1 MPTFSKN
8 DLDLLGYSD
17 ISEISPQ
24 SMHDRPWRRYR
35 ASVLAGVQRV
45 THDFVY
51 LQSTCSLRD
60 VQNLHANLSSSGLQS
75 KEVFFITPRSG
86 LPVSR
91 LRNIFGR
98 TSNVSILE
106 DLVLSKLSSLFYDY
120 ISSLKEGIIPEKYY
134 VAPRSEDTQ
143 GSDDRLDRR
152 ILEYLRG
159 RGGDPAGSVHVIS
172 ASAAVGKTTLAREV
186 VSKLIRDYGETPRII
201 PTFVESSHWGKLQLE
216 SVDDLWEIIS
226 NSLRNFSSGLAIT
239 EDLFEHALKQG
250 YLVFVFDGFDEL
262 CTQRYSRFSA
272 REVLDQLV
280 EIAKETEARI
290 VITTRTLFWEAEIGD
305 TPECVVMHRL
315 RPFEGPQ
322 AKDYFHK
329 YFGGDTRSAS
339 KARTLYGKLI
349 RQSQRPREL
358 GGGRVQFANLPICA
372 GIIAQHIE
380 NEGDAA
386 FDMSAEGTI
395 VDRFLQQ
402 ILQRECVRQN
412 LSTPAHEQ
420 LKAFEQIAVEQ
431 SPTFDLELL
440 CVAGFNEADI
450 QKLNVHP
457 LLHPVDNLSY
467 KFRYAFLESYFLAS
481 YLAKTIRGIYQED
494 ARAFPIMSG
503 EANGKG
509 YVMEHL
515 VELLGSN
522 AEQSLHQYFRSIPV
536 AESSARSFLFHVAK
550 TVVEG
555 HIHRT
560 NALFQI
566 LVGGQGTKQWMVDS
580 LFVVGIIDKLD
591 LSNIEF
597 NRCTFLN
604 VNFIRCRANEDT
616 KFLDCKFSGDLLF
629 DGCAPSEWSRVQ
641 LKNCSMDRSAELA
654 WGGIR
659 KDVSSSHR
667 GEMIQHAMYLALSK
681 FWHHGRFKASIS
693 ASHWRRGPLGHT
705 EYCQTIL
712 EEMLKQDVLMKILI
726 GGLTEGG
733 YAFNREV
740 LPDLQRFMDNRQM
753 TGRLLV
759 IYQSI
764 MRKFGKK
771 N

>member
-1 MPTFSKN
+1 M
-8 DLDLLGYSD
+8 Y
-17 ISEISPQ
+17 E
-24 SMHDRPWRRYR
+24 RPWRRYR
-35 ASVLAGVQRV
+35 ASVLAGVQWV

-60 VQNLHANLSSSGLQS
+60 AQHLHTTLSGSELQS
-75 KEVFFITPRSG
+75 KEIFLVTPRSG
-86 LPVSR
+86 IPVSR
-91 LRNIFGR
+91 LRNIFGK
-98 TSNVSILE
+98 TCNISILE
-106 DLVLSKLSSLFYDY
+106 DLILGKLGNLFRDY
-120 ISSLKEGIIPEKYY
+120 ISSLKEGIIPEKIY
-134 VAPRSEDTQ
+134 VAPRSEDTK

-159 RGGDPAGSVHVIS
+159 QGSDPAGFVHVIS

-186 VSKLIRDYGETPRII
+186 VSKLIRDYGEIPRII
-201 PTFVESSHWGKLQLE
+201 PTFVESTHWGKLQLE

-250 YLVFVFDGFDEL
+250 YLGFVFDGFDEL
-262 CTQRYSRFSA
+262 CTQRYSRFNA
-272 REVLDQLV
+272 REVLDRLV

-290 VITTRTLFWEAEIGD
+290 VITTRTLFWDAEIGD

-315 RPFEGPQ
+315 RPFEAPQ

-329 YFGGDTRSAS
+329 YFGDDTRSAS

-349 RQSQRPREL
+349 KQSQRPRES

-372 GIIAQHIE
+372 GIIARHIE

-420 LKAFEQIAVEQ
+420 LKAFEQISVER
-431 SPTFDLELL
+431 SSTFDLELL
-440 CVAGFNEADI
+440 CVAGFNEADM

-457 LLHPVDNLSY
+457 LLNPVDKLSY
-467 KFRYAFLESYFLAS
+467 EFRYAFLESYFLAS
-481 YLAKTIRGIYQED
+481 YLAKTIRGIYHENE
-494 ARAFPIMSG
+494 RAWPIMAG

-509 YVMEHL
+509 YVIEHL

-522 AEQSLHQYFRSIPV
+522 AEQPLHEYFNRVPV
-536 AESSARSFLFHVAK
+536 AESRARSFLFHVAK
-550 TVVEG
+550 TIVEG

-566 LVGGQGTKQWMVDS
+566 LVGDQGMKRLTVGN
-580 LFVVGIIDKLD
+580 LFVIGSIDKLD

-597 NRCTFLN
+597 NRCTFRD
-604 VNFIRCRANEDT
+604 VNFIRCKANEDT
-616 KFLDCKFSGDLLF
+616 KFTDCQFSGDLLF
-629 DGCAPSEWSRVQ
+629 DDCAPSAWSKVR
-641 LKNCSMDRSAELA
+641 LENCSMDRAAELA

-659 KDVSSSHR
+659 KDVSSSGHS
-667 GEMIQHAMYLALSK
+667 EMVQHAMYLALSK
-681 FWHHGRFKASIS
+681 FWHHGRFKASIK

-705 EYCQTIL
+705 EYCHPIL
-712 EEMLKQDVLMKILI
+712 EEMLKQDVLIRILI
-726 GGLTEGG
+726 GGLAEGG
-733 YAFNREV
+733 YAFNREI
-740 LPDLQRFMDNRQM
+740 LPDLQRFMDNRQI
-753 TGRLLV
+753 TGRLFV
-759 IYQSI
+759 VYRSI
-764 MRKFGKK
+764 LKKFGKIK
-771 N
+771 